1 MTDLPASIRRADER
15 RDADLARLERIA
27 GRNLRDL
34 PDADAIAHVK
44 LFCAAAVVCTP
55 IRWLWRQW
63 IAQGKLHILA
73 GAPGT
78 GKTTLAIAIAAAI
91 SKGGSF
97 PDGSCA
103 PRGNVLIWS
112 GEDDWADTLAPRL
125 KASGA
130 DLANIYFVGDAT
142 DDEGPRPFDPARDLF
157 ELEAAAGRIGNIK
170 LLIADPVVSAVTG
183 DSHKNTEVR
192 RALQPIVHLA
202 QRLDC
207 AVLGIS
213 HFSKGTA
220 GREPLE
226 RVTGSVA
233 FGALARV
240 VLVAA
245 KGAEGEPR
253 LLARAK
259 SNIGPDGGGFAY
271 ELDQVEFDGIE
282 TSIVRWGEPL
292 EGTARELLGDAEI
305 VADSPRDDA
314 AQWLTEMLG
323 NRSVPV
329 KAIKAEASA
338 AGVSWR
344 TIERAKAELGVIA
357 ERMSS
362 GNTGGGHWEWRLP
375 DHVISKA
382 ATGKAASPTTKCGG
396 LAENKAAQGFAG
408 SQGAQDRQS
417 QSDGVAG
424 GLANVEVFE

>member
-1 MTDLPASIRRADER
+1 MTTNILYDRPVAQVFNA
-15 RDADLARLERIA
+15 
-27 GRNLRDL
+27 
-34 PDADAIAHVK
+34 PDRKYFETTSAKEKRGHLVFDSVEVK
-44 LFCAAAVVCTP
+44 LHCASAVVCQP
-55 IRWLWRQW
+55 IKWLWRQW

-78 GKTTLAIAIAAAI
+78 GKTTIAIAIAAVI
-91 SKGGSF
+91 SRGGTF
-97 PDGSCA
+97 PDGTRA

-112 GEDDWADTLAPRL
+112 GEDDWADTLTPRL
-125 KASGA
+125 KAAGA
-130 DLANIYFVGDAT
+130 DLSRVHFVGDT
-142 DDEGPRPFDPARDLF
+142 TGDDEPRPFDPARHLVA
-157 ELEAAAGRIGNIK
+157 LETAAAQLGDIK

-192 RALQPIVHLA
+192 RALQPIVYLA

-233 FGALARV
+233 FGALARI

-259 SNIGPDGGGFAY
+259 SNIGPDGGGFSY
-271 ELDQVEFDGIE
+271 ELKPVEFDGLSTCVIE
-282 TSIVRWGEPL
+282 WGAAL
-292 EGTARELLGDAEI
+292 EGTARELLGIAEI

-314 AQWLTEMLG
+314 ILWLSEILANG
-323 NRSVPV
+323 PVPV
-329 KAIKAEASA
+329 KAIRDEASS
-338 AGVSWR
+338 AGASWR
-344 TIERAKAELGVIA
+344 TIETAKSELGVIA
-357 ERMSS
+357 ERVSS

-375 DHVISKA
+375 ASCN
-382 ATGKAASPTTKCGG
+382 TASPTTKSCG
-396 LAENKAAQGFAG
+396 LAENKAAQGFED
-408 SQGAQDRQS
+408 SQGAQHRKS
-417 QSDGVAG
+417 HGEEHAC
-424 GLANVEVFE
+424 GLADEAFDV